1 MLYKHSSMYNISELN
16 KNIGQI
22 NKSSALS
29 GYKDKELPERIR
41 PNMEFAR
48 INMKTSIYDQVVL

>member
-1 MLYKHSSMYNISELN
+1 MYNISELN